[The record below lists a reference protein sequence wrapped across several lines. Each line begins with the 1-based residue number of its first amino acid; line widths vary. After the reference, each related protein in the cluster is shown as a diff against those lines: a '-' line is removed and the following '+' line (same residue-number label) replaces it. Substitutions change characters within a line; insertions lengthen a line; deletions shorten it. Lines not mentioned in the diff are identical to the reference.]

1 MRCSASPDTT
11 TASSPGVAGSSPWM
25 TCGVSRQSASEPAR
39 EPRDGLRV
47 AAPPGKPERASQL
60 TVVDVVAERQR
71 RQHEVERA
79 EDVERRAQVGGD
91 VVVLAQ
97 RAGDRV
103 VAALPRLGERQVHE
117 TLHAESRGRLHVLDP
132 SQGHRVAGGRGR
144 DRRGERRHERDPM
157 PVRDER
163 RERGSRRERR
173 IVEMRR
179 HRQHL
184 ELAGSRGLRGVGA
197 RPPTCAL
204 QTLVRSRTCGW
215 IRDWTN
221 DRSLSQRWST
231 RPRDYRPTPW
241 TSRPS
246 RRCASAGRRA
256 PSWSATTEAELVR
269 AASDPAAL
277 LLAGGSN
284 VVVADAGVDAT
295 VVRVLTRGVSVDD
308 RGDHV
313 VLRAAAGRAVGR
325 PRRALRRRR
334 PRRRRVPRR
343 HPRLDRRDADPERRR
358 LRAGGRRHRR
368 RGPRARPR
376 DGRHRGARAR
386 RLRLRLP
393 DERVQAHP
401 GPLGGARRRPASRAR
416 CRERADPLRRAGP
429 HARRRDRRPRAARG
443 GARGRPRAAPRQG
456 HGARPRRPRHVVGR
470 LVLHEPVR
478 RRRGA
483 PRRRARRSRSP
494 TAR

>member
-1 MRCSASPDTT
+1 
-11 TASSPGVAGSSPWM
+11 M
-25 TCGVSRQSASEPAR
+25 TCGVSRQSASD
-39 EPRDGLRV
+39 PRANRATGSGSPH
-47 AAPPGKPERASQL
+47 APGEPERASQL
-60 TVVDVVAERQR
+60 TVVDVVAEGQR

-117 TLHAESRGRLHVLDP
+117 TLHAEPRGGLHVLDP

-157 PVRDER
+157 PVRDEG
-163 RERGSRRERR
+163 REGGSRRERR

-184 ELAGSRGLRGVGA
+184 ELLGRGDCGAWGLVHRHVPFKRLFVRELADGSGTG
-197 RPPTCAL
+197 
-204 QTLVRSRTCGW
+204 RT
-215 IRDWTN
+215 IDPFP
-221 DRSLSQRWST
+221 QRWST

-256 PSWSATTEAELVR
+256 RSWTRRPRRELVR

-284 VVVADAGVDAT
+284 VVVADAGVDGHGRPRPHA
-295 VVRVLTRGVSVDD
+295 RRLGRRPRRPRRPARG
-308 RGDHV
+308 R
-313 VLRAAAGRAVGR
+313 RRAVGR
-325 PRRALRRRR
+325 PRRALRGRRS
-334 PRRRRVPRR
+334 RRRRVPRR

-368 RGPRARPR
+368 RGPRARPG

-386 RLRLRLP
+386 GLRLRLP

-416 CRERADPLRRAGP
+416 CRERADPLRRARP
-429 HARRRDRRPRAARG
+429 HPRRRGRRPRAARG

-483 PRRRARRSRSP
+483 PRRRARPSRSP